1 MSQSTG
7 LMQRSECL
15 DVALHARDS
24 YTGDHCKRVEKMCM
38 MVGQSCALDKNEL
51 TVLRMAA
58 KLHDIGKIGIPDR
71 ILLKPGHLEPE
82 EWEVM
87 KNHAALG
94 EEICTAI
101 PHKNASAVAFIIRH
115 HHERFDGKGYPD
127 GLSGEDIP
135 IAARIIS
142 LIDGYDAMT
151 TTRPYQK
158 ARSHDVVMS
167 ILAGEQGARLDPY
180 IFSHFEKTIAQGQ
193 YRATH
198 NRYQSLTTSSPA

>member
-158 ARSHDVVMS
+158 ARSHNVVMS

-193 YRATH
+193 YRANH
-198 NRYQSLTTSSPA
+198 NGYQSLTTSSPA

>member
-1 MSQSTG
+1 MSPFIG
-7 LMQRSECL
+7 LMQESECL

-38 MVGQSCALDKNEL
+38 TVGRSCSLDINEL
-51 TVLRMAA
+51 TLLSMAA
-58 KLHDIGKIGIPDR
+58 KLHDIGKIGIADR
-71 ILLKPGHLEPE
+71 ILLKPANLEPE

-94 EEICTAI
+94 QEICTAI

-127 GLSGEDIP
+127 GLSGENIP
-135 IAARIIS
+135 VAARIIT

-151 TTRPYQK
+151 STRPYQK

-167 ILAGEQGARLDPY
+167 ILASDQGARVDPY
-180 IFSHFEKTIAQGQ
+180 IFSHFEKTIAQKQ
-193 YRATH
+193 YRA
-198 NRYQSLTTSSPA
+198 N

>member
-1 MSQSTG
+1 MHDGWPKLRFGQKRINCITHG
-7 LMQRSECL
+7 
-15 DVALHARDS
+15 
-24 YTGDHCKRVEKMCM
+24 CKI
-38 MVGQSCALDKNEL
+38 A
-51 TVLRMAA
+51 
-58 KLHDIGKIGIPDR
+58 HIGKIGIPDR

-82 EWEVM
+82 EWDVM

-101 PHKNASAVAFIIRH
+101 PHKNASAVAFNIRH

-198 NRYQSLTTSSPA
+198 NGYQSLTTSSPA